1 MQGEPMDTSVILVA
15 LDEEIARLQKVR
27 ALLASAT
34 NASRNT
40 AAAAPKGPGRPKKVV
55 EVSKPKKRQMTA
67 EGRAKIAAAQKERWA
82 RLRRIKK
89 A

>member
-1 MQGEPMDTSVILVA
+1 MDTSVILVA

-27 ALLASAT
+27 ALLAPAT
-34 NASRNT
+34 NAPRNT
-40 AAAAPKGPGRPKKVV
+40 AAAAPKGPGRPKKVA
-55 EVSKPKKRQMTA
+55 EVSEPKKRQMTA